1 MALIEFKNLSY
12 FYQELNKKSDYGLKN
27 INLKV
32 EKGDYVCVIGH
43 TGSGKT
49 TLLKQISSILKPTS
63 GSILINGVNFWDK
76 KKVKTKNKTRIGF
89 VFQNPAYQLFEET
102 VEKDIAFGPK
112 NLELCEEEINLRV
125 KNAAEMVGLSE
136 DLLKKSPFELSG
148 GQKRRA
154 AIAGVIATEPE
165 ILLLDE
171 PTSGL
176 DPIGKN
182 KILNIIKKYNEKFC
196 ATIFSVTHNMDDIY
210 LYANKVLVLNKGEV
224 FSYGTVE
231 ETFKNVENLQKIG
244 LDIPEISKVFL
255 KLKEKGFLV
264 PTNVYSV
271 EKAVDLIKNIL
282 LKKEKKC

>member
-12 FYQELNKKSDYGLKN
+12 FYKELNQKSEYGLKN
-27 INLKV
+27 INLTV

-49 TLLKQISSILKPTS
+49 TFLKQICSILKPTS
-63 GSILINGVNFWDK
+63 GEILINGVNFWDRK
-76 KKVKTKNKTRIGF
+76 SKLKNKTRIGF
-89 VFQNPAYQLFEET
+89 VFQNPGYQLFEET

-112 NLELCEEEINLRV
+112 NLGLCEEEINLRV
-125 KNAAEMVGLSE
+125 KNAAEMVGLTE
-136 DLLKKSPFELSG
+136 NLLKKSPFELSG

-176 DPIGKN
+176 DPIGKT
-182 KILNIIKKYNEKFC
+182 KILNIIKKYNEKFS
-196 ATIFSVTHNMDDIY
+196 ATVFVVTHSMEDIY
-210 LYANKVLVLNKGEV
+210 LHANKVLVLNKGEV
-224 FSYGTVE
+224 FSYGDVE

-271 EKAVDLIKNIL
+271 EKAVEIIKKIV